1 MAEIRNRN
9 SVQVNEAGKQKLIEA
24 KAAKHIYRNYKKR
37 IWTYLDIAEASGVG
51 EKTVKRFFAGESV
64 DCDNAI
70 AIATALNLE
79 LAELIDPKSD
89 PSPPPPETPIGWRD
103 ICHKMLEE
111 QLRRYQFRRQ
121 ATGTGLGHEVGIYVP
136 LGLVKPTTQPR
147 RSEEFCPSPDEGRLQ
162 YQLNEK
168 EIEKRFEADAF
179 LREVIEEGEGKMIA
193 IIGEP
198 GAGKSTWLEQIARH
212 LKDSENVSR
221 LPICIQLGSLDGKTL
236 EEYLLQVWLKE
247 ALSLQGM
254 VVSAQMQT
262 ELMQLFNSHQ
272 VWLLLDGV
280 DEIRADTSTGANSPL
295 QGIANQLRGWVA
307 QTQTLL
313 TCRLNVWQAND
324 RVVPNCDIYR
334 TLDFDDSQVGEF
346 IGEWFARAGKPQLG
360 KQLREKLG
368 ESGRE
373 RIRDLI
379 RNPLRLALL
388 CQTWAVKQGELPKTK
403 ATLYQR
409 FREDFYEWKKNEFP
423 ISWQQRQELNAAL
436 GRLAVA
442 AIENQ
447 TPLRESLAYQVMGE
461 SLFELARQIGWL
473 NLVYRD
479 GETDEPVYAFYHL
492 TFQEYFAALA
502 IDNWH
507 FFLTHDNGNP
517 QPLPGNIYR
526 IFEPQ
531 WKEVILL
538 WLGREDVE
546 REQKEE
552 FIWALGWFDDGC
564 YCFYQYRAYFLASS
578 GVAEFQDCPWADEI
592 VAQIVTW
599 GFGYFNIDKQEWWTF
614 LDPIAVGARA
624 SLLETN
630 CILAINQIVDLLET
644 TESEDTRWM
653 AAYSLG
659 KIDPGNEVAISGLV
673 RLLETTENESTRS
686 SAAQSLGEI
695 GTGNEVAIAGL
706 LRILETT
713 ESEDTR
719 RRAARSLGEI
729 GTGNEVA
736 IAGLL
741 RSLETTEDEDTR
753 WTAAY
758 SLGEIGTGNEVAIA
772 GLLRILETT
781 ESEDTRSSAAS
792 SLGKIDPGNEVAI
805 AGLLR
810 ILETTENKDTRSS
823 AAYSLGEIGTG
834 NEVAIAGLLRILETT
849 ESEDTRSSAA
859 SSLGKI
865 DPGNEVAIAGLLRI
879 LETTENKDTRWSAAR
894 SLGEI
899 GTGNEVA
906 IAGLLRSLETTED
919 EDTRRSAARS
929 LGEIGTGNEVAIAG
943 LLRLLETTEDEDTRR
958 RAARSLGEIGTGN
971 EVAIAGLLRLLE
983 TTESEDTRWTAD
995 YSLREIGTGNEVAIA
1010 GLLRILET
1018 TESED
1023 TRSSA
1028 ASNLGKIDPGNEV
1041 AIAGLLRILETTESG
1056 VTRWSAAS
1064 SLGKIGTG
1072 NEVAIA
1078 GLLRILETTESED
1091 TRSNAASSL
1100 GRILENYQMPS
1111 TVLALQHCLTH
1122 EVYKSNFK
1130 LYENCYKLIW
1140 ECAQTLPYPT
1150 FYQAWHHPPITPHPE
1165 VTETTEVGFT
1175 PFTQRHNL
1183 AVLPKILHA
1192 AINNDPQMRD
1202 KVQLICIDSSK
1213 FENPDNPASEI
1224 YAEMVMQGCPERPNG
1239 EPETMQALKVYCQL
1253 KCQGIFLIFYEDTSG
1268 ETPQGFS
1275 QTFLTS
1281 LSKFHNA
1288 RRICVVSEQ
1297 PCNLQTF
1304 SPSQPNLVTDI
1315 VSWIREKMME
1325 E

>member
-24 KAAKHIYRNYKKR
+24 KAATRIHGDYQDS
-37 IWTYLDIAEASGVG
+37 IWTYWDIAKAAGVS
-51 EKTVKRFFAGESV
+51 EKTVKRFFAGQSV

-70 AIATALNLE
+70 AIASSLNLE
-79 LAELIDPKSD
+79 LAELIDPKESN
-89 PSPPPPETPIGWRD
+89 PPDATPENPIGWGD

-121 ATGTGLGHEVGIYVP
+121 ATGTGLGHEVAIYVP

-147 RSEEFCPSPDEGRLQ
+147 RSEKSCPSPDEGSSQ
-162 YQLNEK
+162 YQLSEK

-179 LREVIEEGEGKMIA
+179 LRQVIEAGEGKTIA

-236 EEYLLQVWLKE
+236 EDYLLQVWLKE

-254 VVSAQMQT
+254 VLSAQMQT

-280 DEIRADTSTGANSPL
+280 DEIRGNTSTGANSPL

-307 QTQTLL
+307 QAQTLL

-324 RVVPNCDIYR
+324 RVVPNCDVYR
-334 TLDFDDSQVGEF
+334 TLDFDDPQVGEF
-346 IGEWFARAGKPQLG
+346 IGEWFARAEKPQLG

-423 ISWQQRQELNAAL
+423 IGWQQRQELNAAL

-479 GETDEPVYAFYHL
+479 GETDEPVYAFFHL

-507 FFLTHDNGNP
+507 FFLTHDNDNP
-517 QPLPGNIYR
+517 QPLPGNVYR

-546 REQKEE
+546 REHKEE
-552 FIWALGWFDDGC
+552 FIQALVEFDDGC
-564 YCFYQYRAYFLASS
+564 KFLLYGYQCTGFYEFRALFIAAT
-578 GVAEFQDCPWADEI
+578 GIAEFRDSARADEI
-592 VAQIVTW
+592 VAQFVEW
-599 GFGYFNIDKQEWWTF
+599 AFGYLNPEEQLRINFFALIERY
-614 LDPIAVGARA
+614 ARYT
-624 SLLETN
+624 LLETDRSKT
-630 CILAINQIVDLLET
+630 IAALVDLCRPNL
-644 TESEDTRWM
+644 
-653 AAYSLG
+653 
-659 KIDPGNEVAISGLV
+659 
-673 RLLETTENESTRS
+673 
-686 SAAQSLGEI
+686 
-695 GTGNEVAIAGL
+695 
-706 LRILETT
+706 
-713 ESEDTR
+713 
-719 RRAARSLGEI
+719 
-729 GTGNEVA
+729 
-736 IAGLL
+736 
-741 RSLETTEDEDTR
+741 DEDTR
-753 WTAAY
+753 LQA
-758 SLGEIGTGNEVAIA
+758 SIQLMKINKNNSSAIA
-772 GLLRILETT
+772 TLIDLSRNTQCPYILNKAVKELIDICRLNQDITPHLIDIFRCNTT
-781 ESEDTRSSAAS
+781 DKSTQFDILNALKKLEEAGIVNINIIASLKDKFEIPDNYTIYGDFLEISDVIKGEESVD
-792 SLGKIDPGNEVAI
+792 AI
-805 AGLLR
+805 FTWINLYRNAP
-810 ILETTENKDTRSS
+810 E
-823 AAYSLGEIGTG
+823 
-834 NEVAIAGLLRILETT
+834 
-849 ESEDTRSSAA
+849 ES
-859 SSLGKI
+859 
-865 DPGNEVAIAGLLRI
+865 
-879 LETTENKDTRWSAAR
+879 
-894 SLGEI
+894 
-899 GTGNEVA
+899 
-906 IAGLLRSLETTED
+906 
-919 EDTRRSAARS
+919 TRRGAINRLKTLTDINKMKI
-929 LGEIGTGNEVAIAG
+929 LG
-943 LLRLLETTEDEDTRR
+943 
-958 RAARSLGEIGTGN
+958 
-971 EVAIAGLLRLLE
+971 
-983 TTESEDTRWTAD
+983 TALKD
-995 YSLREIGTGNEVAIA
+995 DLSVQT
-1010 GLLRILET
+1010 
-1018 TESED
+1018 
-1023 TRSSA
+1023 
-1028 ASNLGKIDPGNEV
+1028 
-1041 AIAGLLRILETTESG
+1041 
-1056 VTRWSAAS
+1056 
-1064 SLGKIGTG
+1064 
-1072 NEVAIA
+1072 
-1078 GLLRILETTESED
+1078 
-1091 TRSNAASSL
+1091 
-1100 GRILENYQMPS
+1100 
-1111 TVLALQHCLTH
+1111 
-1122 EVYKSNFK
+1122 
-1130 LYENCYKLIW
+1130 YENDLERFNNCYEVIW
-1140 ECAQTLPYPT
+1140 YYAQEMYYLK
-1150 FYQAWHHPPITPHPE
+1150 FYQAWHYSPLTPHPE
-1165 VTETTEVGFT
+1165 VAETTRFSFT
-1175 PFTQRHNL
+1175 PNSQNLNL
-1183 AVLPKILHA
+1183 AKLPSLLRA
-1192 AINNDPQMRD
+1192 AIDNDPHLKE
-1202 KVQLICIDSSK
+1202 KVQPICIDASK

-1224 YAEMVMQGCPERPNG
+1224 YAEMVMQGCPERQNG

-1253 KCQGIFLIFYEDTSG
+1253 KCQEVFLIFYEDTSG
-1268 ETPQGFS
+1268 EPPQSFS

-1288 RRICVVSEQ
+1288 RRICVLSDQ

-1304 SPSQPNLVTDI
+1304 SPSQPNLVADI

>member
-9 SVQVNEAGKQKLIEA
+9 TVRVNETGKQKLIEG
-24 KAAKHIYRNYKKR
+24 KAAKRNYEGKL
-37 IWTYLDIAEASGVG
+37 WTYLDIAEASGVG
-51 EKTVKRFFAGESV
+51 EKTVKRFFAGQSV
-64 DCDNAI
+64 DLDNAI
-70 AIATALNLE
+70 AIAKSLNLE
-79 LAELIDPKSD
+79 LAELIDPKESN
-89 PSPPPPETPIGWRD
+89 PPDAKPETPIDWRD
-103 ICHKMLEE
+103 ICHTMLEE

-136 LGLVKPTTQPR
+136 LGLVKPRTQPR
-147 RSEEFCPSPDEGRLQ
+147 RSEEFCPSPDEGSSQ

-168 EIEKRFEADAF
+168 EIEKRFEANAF
-179 LREVIEEGEGKMIA
+179 LRQVIEAGEGKTIA

-307 QTQTLL
+307 QAQTLL

-324 RVVPNCDIYR
+324 RVVPNCDVYR
-334 TLDFDDSQVGEF
+334 TLDFEEPQVGEF

-436 GRLAVA
+436 GKLAVA

-447 TPLRESLAYQVMGE
+447 TQLRESLAYQVMGE

-502 IDNWH
+502 IEDWH
-507 FFLTHDNGNP
+507 FFLTHDNDNP
-517 QPLPGNIYR
+517 QPLPGNVYR

-538 WLGREDVE
+538 WLGRENVE
-546 REQKEE
+546 KEQKEE
-552 FIWALGWFDDGC
+552 FIQALVEFDDG
-564 YCFYQYRAYFLASS
+564 YGRFYKFRAYFLASD
-578 GVAEFQDCPWADEI
+578 GVAEFQDCIKVDEI
-592 VAQIVTW
+592 VAQIVKW
-599 GFGYFNIDKQEWWTF
+599 GFGYFNTDKQEGRTY
-614 LDPIAVGARA
+614 LKPIAEAARA
-624 SLLETN
+624 SLLQTN
-630 CILAINQIVDLLET
+630 CSLVINKLIDLLEITEDESIRRMAVESLRKIGTGNEAAIAGLLRVLET
-644 TESEDTRWM
+644 TEDEDNRWIAATTLGKIDPGNEAAIAGLVRIVETTEYPYTRWI
-653 AAYSLG
+653 AAESLE
-659 KIDPGNEVAISGLV
+659 KIDPGNEVAIAIVGLL
-673 RLLETTENESTRS
+673 RILETTTNEHIRRR
-686 SAAQSLGEI
+686 AAESFGEI
-695 GTGNEVAIAGL
+695 DPENEVAIAGL

-713 ESEDTR
+713 TNESTR
-719 RRAARSLGEI
+719 RRAAE
-729 GTGNEVA
+729 
-736 IAGLL
+736 
-741 RSLETTEDEDTR
+741 
-753 WTAAY
+753 
-758 SLGEIGTGNEVAIA
+758 
-772 GLLRILETT
+772 
-781 ESEDTRSSAAS
+781 
-792 SLGKIDPGNEVAI
+792 
-805 AGLLR
+805 
-810 ILETTENKDTRSS
+810 
-823 AAYSLGEIGTG
+823 
-834 NEVAIAGLLRILETT
+834 
-849 ESEDTRSSAA
+849 
-859 SSLGKI
+859 
-865 DPGNEVAIAGLLRI
+865 
-879 LETTENKDTRWSAAR
+879 
-894 SLGEI
+894 
-899 GTGNEVA
+899 
-906 IAGLLRSLETTED
+906 
-919 EDTRRSAARS
+919 
-929 LGEIGTGNEVAIAG
+929 
-943 LLRLLETTEDEDTRR
+943 
-958 RAARSLGEIGTGN
+958 
-971 EVAIAGLLRLLE
+971 
-983 TTESEDTRWTAD
+983 
-995 YSLREIGTGNEVAIA
+995 
-1010 GLLRILET
+1010 
-1018 TESED
+1018 
-1023 TRSSA
+1023 
-1028 ASNLGKIDPGNEV
+1028 
-1041 AIAGLLRILETTESG
+1041 
-1056 VTRWSAAS
+1056 

-1078 GLLRILETTESED
+1078 GLVRILETTTNESTRRRAAESLEKIGTGKEVAIAGLLRILETTEYPY
-1091 TRSNAASSL
+1091 TRRRAAESL
-1100 GRILENYQMPS
+1100 GKIGTGNEVAIAGLVRLLETTQDESTRRRAAESLEKIGTGNEVAIAGLVRLLETTQDESTRRRAAESLGEILQNRQMPS
-1111 TVLALQHCLTH
+1111 AVSALQQCLTD
-1122 EVYKSNFK
+1122 EVYESNFDLFEK
-1130 LYENCYKLIW
+1130 CYKIIW
-1140 ECAQTLPYPT
+1140 QCAQTLPYPV
-1150 FYQAWHHPPITPHPE
+1150 FYQAWHHPPVTPPPE
-1165 VTETTEVGFT
+1165 VAETTEFGFT
-1175 PFTQRHNL
+1175 PFSQCHNL
-1183 AVLPKILHA
+1183 AVLLELLHA
-1192 AINNDPQMRD
+1192 AINNDPHLRD
-1202 KVQLICIDSSK
+1202 KVQLICIDGSK

-1224 YAEMVMQGCPERPNG
+1224 YAEMVMQGCPERQNG

-1253 KCQGIFLIFYEDTSG
+1253 KCQGVFLIFYEDISD
-1268 ETPQGFS
+1268 EPPQGFS

-1288 RRICVVSEQ
+1288 RKICVVSKQ
-1297 PCNLQTF
+1297 RCNLQTF
-1304 SPSQPNLVTDI
+1304 SPSQPNLVADI
-1315 VSWIREKMME
+1315 VRWMRGKMME

>member
-9 SVQVNEAGKQKLIEA
+9 TVRVNEAGKQKLIEA
-24 KAAKHIYRNYKKR
+24 KAAKHIYRNYKKS

-51 EKTVKRFFAGESV
+51 EKTVKRFFAGQSV

-70 AIATALNLE
+70 AIALSLNLE

-89 PSPPPPETPIGWRD
+89 PPPPPPENPIGWRD

-147 RSEEFCPSPDEGRLQ
+147 RGEEFCPSPDEGSSQ

-179 LREVIEEGEGKMIA
+179 LREVIEAGEGKTIA

-280 DEIRADTSTGANSPL
+280 DEIRADTSTGGNSPL
-295 QGIANQLRGWVA
+295 QGIVNQLRGWVA
-307 QTQTLL
+307 QAQTLL

-324 RVVPNCDIYR
+324 RVVPNCDVYR
-334 TLDFDDSQVGEF
+334 TLDFEEPQVGEF

-368 ESGRE
+368 ESGQE

-442 AIENQ
+442 AIEKQ

-461 SLFELARQIGWL
+461 SLFELAQRIGWL

-502 IDNWH
+502 IDDWH
-507 FFLTHDNGNP
+507 FFLTHDNDNP

-538 WLGREDVE
+538 WLGRDKREVAD
-546 REQKEE
+546 EQKEG
-552 FIWALGWFDDGC
+552 FIQGLLGFEDGC
-564 YCFYQYRAYFLASS
+564 AEVFHRHRYKGFYEFRAYFLASD
-578 GVAEFQDCPWADEI
+578 GVAEFQDCIKVNEI
-592 VAQIVTW
+592 VEQIVKW
-599 GFGYFNIDKQEWWTF
+599 GFGFFNIDKQEWQTY
-614 LDPIAVGARA
+614 LEAIAVGARA
-624 SLLETN
+624 SLLQTN
-630 CILAINQIVDLLET
+630 YDIAVNKLIDLLET
-644 TESEDTRWM
+644 TENDNTRKS
-653 AAYSLG
+653 AAETLG
-659 KIDPGNEVAISGLV
+659 KIDPGNEQAIATLV
-673 RLLETTENESTRS
+673 RIMEATNKDICRSAAESLGQIGTGNEQAITALVSILETTYEDDSIHIYSFDILEKIGTGNEQAIAALVKIVETNKITKIRWRAAETLGQIGTGNEQAIATLARIVETTEDDYTRWNTASSLGQLDPGNEQAIAALVKILETTEDDLNRCF
-686 SAAQSLGEI
+686 AASSLGEI
-695 GTGNEVAIAGL
+695 GIGNEQAITALVRILESTEDKHISMIAADSLGIIDPGNGQAIAAL

-713 ESEDTR
+713 EDNFTR
-719 RRAARSLGEI
+719 RRAADSLGKI
-729 GTGNEVA
+729 GIGNQQA
-736 IAGLL
+736 IAALV
-741 RSLETTEDEDTR
+741 RILEPTENDFMR
-753 WTAAY
+753 WRAAY
-758 SLGEIGTGNEVAIA
+758 SLGKIGTGNQQAIA
-772 GLLRILETT
+772 ALVRILETT
-781 ESEDTRSSAAS
+781 EDGDTRSIAAS
-792 SLGKIDPGNEVAI
+792 SLGEIVTGDRGVI
-805 AGLLR
+805 AALVR
-810 ILETTENKDTRSS
+810 ILETTENKDTCGR
-823 AAYSLGEIGTG
+823 AA
-834 NEVAIAGLLRILETT
+834 
-849 ESEDTRSSAA
+849 D
-859 SSLGKI
+859 SLGKI
-865 DPGNEVAIAGLLRI
+865 V
-879 LETTENKDTRWSAAR
+879 END
-894 SLGEI
+894 
-899 GTGNEVA
+899 
-906 IAGLLRSLETTED
+906 
-919 EDTRRSAARS
+919 
-929 LGEIGTGNEVAIAG
+929 
-943 LLRLLETTEDEDTRR
+943 
-958 RAARSLGEIGTGN
+958 
-971 EVAIAGLLRLLE
+971 
-983 TTESEDTRWTAD
+983 
-995 YSLREIGTGNEVAIA
+995 
-1010 GLLRILET
+1010 
-1018 TESED
+1018 
-1023 TRSSA
+1023 
-1028 ASNLGKIDPGNEV
+1028 
-1041 AIAGLLRILETTESG
+1041 
-1056 VTRWSAAS
+1056 
-1064 SLGKIGTG
+1064 
-1072 NEVAIA
+1072 
-1078 GLLRILETTESED
+1078 
-1091 TRSNAASSL
+1091 
-1100 GRILENYQMPS
+1100 QMPS
-1111 TVLALQHCLTH
+1111 VVSALQHYLTD
-1122 EVYKSNFK
+1122 EVYERNFD
-1130 LYENCYKLIW
+1130 LFENCHKIIW
-1140 ECAQTLPYPT
+1140 QCAQTLPYPT
-1150 FYQAWHHPPITPHPE
+1150 FYQAWHHLPITPHPE
-1165 VTETTEVGFT
+1165 VAETTEVGFT
-1175 PFTQRHNL
+1175 PLTQCHNL
-1183 AVLPKILHA
+1183 AVFPELLHA
-1192 AINNDPQMRD
+1192 AINKDPQMWD
-1202 KVQLICIDSSK
+1202 KVQPICIDSSK

-1224 YAEMVMQGCPERPNG
+1224 YAEMVMQGCPERQNG

-1253 KCQGIFLIFYEDTSG
+1253 KCQEVFLIFYEDTSG
-1268 ETPQGFS
+1268 EPPKGFS

-1288 RRICVVSEQ
+1288 RRICVVSKQ
-1297 PCNLQTF
+1297 PCNLQAF
-1304 SPSQPNLVTDI
+1304 SLSHPNLVADI

>member
-70 AIATALNLE
+70 AIAKSLNLE
-79 LAELIDPKSD
+79 LAELIDPKESN
-89 PSPPPPETPIGWRD
+89 PPDATPETRIGWRD
-103 ICHKMLEE
+103 IYHKMLEE
-111 QLRRYQFRRQ
+111 QLKRYQFRRQ

-147 RSEEFCPSPDEGRLQ
+147 RGEEFCPSPDEGRLQ

-179 LREVIEEGEGKMIA
+179 LREVIEAGEGKTIA

-221 LPICIQLGSLDGKTL
+221 LPICIQMGSLDGKTL

-254 VVSAQMQT
+254 TVSAQMET

-280 DEIRADTSTGANSPL
+280 DEIRGDTSTGANSSL

-307 QTQTLL
+307 QAQTLL

-324 RVVPNCDIYR
+324 RVVPNCDVYR
-334 TLDFDDSQVGEF
+334 TLDFDDSQVGKF
-346 IGEWFARAGKPQLG
+346 IEEWFAKAGKLQLG

-368 ESGRE
+368 ESGQE

-442 AIENQ
+442 AIEKQ

-461 SLFELARQIGWL
+461 SLFELAQRIGWL

-502 IDNWH
+502 IDDWH
-507 FFLTHDNGNP
+507 FFLTHDNDNP

-538 WLGREDVE
+538 WLGQEDVE
-546 REQKEE
+546 SEQKEE
-552 FIWALGWFDDGC
+552 FIQALLEFDDGC
-564 YCFYQYRAYFLASS
+564 GGFYRYRAYFLASD
-578 GVAEFQDCPWADEI
+578 GIAEFIDYSRADEI
-592 VAQIVTW
+592 VTQLIKW
-599 GFGYFNIDKQEWWTF
+599 SFGYFNFQKKQWRTF
-614 LDPIAVGARA
+614 LEPIAKGAKAALQQTERIRTINTLVA
-624 SLLETN
+624 LFQDDLYEHTKHEVAEILEQIGTAN
-630 CILAINQIVDLLET
+630 QKAIEALIQFLDS
-644 TESEDTRWM
+644 ESNNWRRCTIAR
-653 AAYSLG
+653 SLG
-659 KIDPGNEVAISGLV
+659 QIDSGNQKAIQILIY
-673 RLLETTENESTRS
+673 LILEAPEPDLNNF
-686 SAAQSLGEI
+686 AAQSLEKIAPGNSEI
-695 GTGNEVAIAGL
+695 IHSLSEMLHLEYYNKYLSMQLSDIEAQRFWAAENLLLIAPDNQEAIKVLIEL
-706 LRILETT
+706 LRKDELEHEWIRIAAIGMLPRIKTNNEELINFCHEILD
-713 ESEDTR
+713 SEPDEMNR
-719 RRAARSLGEI
+719 CDIARALGMVDPGCEKAVQTLIKLLQKDELHIRSH
-729 GTGNEVA
+729 
-736 IAGLL
+736 
-741 RSLETTEDEDTR
+741 
-753 WTAAY
+753 
-758 SLGEIGTGNEVAIA
+758 
-772 GLLRILETT
+772 
-781 ESEDTRSSAAS
+781 AAS
-792 SLGKIDPGNEVAI
+792 CLEDIGEKNEEAI
-805 AGLLR
+805 NAL
-810 ILETTENKDTRSS
+810 T
-823 AAYSLGEIGTG
+823 
-834 NEVAIAGLLRILETT
+834 
-849 ESEDTRSSAA
+849 
-859 SSLGKI
+859 
-865 DPGNEVAIAGLLRI
+865 
-879 LETTENKDTRWSAAR
+879 
-894 SLGEI
+894 
-899 GTGNEVA
+899 
-906 IAGLLRSLETTED
+906 
-919 EDTRRSAARS
+919 
-929 LGEIGTGNEVAIAG
+929 
-943 LLRLLETTEDEDTRR
+943 RLLEWTDSQTEYNSHAEYIRWH
-958 RAARSLGEIGTGN
+958 AAK
-971 EVAIAGLLRLLE
+971 A
-983 TTESEDTRWTAD
+983 
-995 YSLREIGTGNEVAIA
+995 
-1010 GLLRILET
+1010 
-1018 TESED
+1018 
-1023 TRSSA
+1023 
-1028 ASNLGKIDPGNEV
+1028 
-1041 AIAGLLRILETTESG
+1041 
-1056 VTRWSAAS
+1056 
-1064 SLGKIGTG
+1064 
-1072 NEVAIA
+1072 
-1078 GLLRILETTESED
+1078 
-1091 TRSNAASSL
+1091 L
-1100 GRILENYQMPS
+1100 GRIDAGNS
-1111 TVLALQHCLTH
+1111 KAITVLTNILKNSKEFCKVAANSLKNTLVNGQYLNMVKNLQGTL
-1122 EVYKSNFK
+1122 ELSSEYG
-1130 LYENCYKLIW
+1130 YENEAWKDPYQENFCDLFLDIYLNIHDSYSCKY
-1140 ECAQTLPYPT
+1140 ATLWYCTDRIRYPA
-1150 FYQAWHHPPITPHPE
+1150 FYQALHSRIEPLDSKFLIIPKPSKYIHYFLRSAEEEITDNAQDISDIDADNP
-1165 VTETTEVGFT
+1165 T
-1175 PFTQRHNL
+1175 PTNQNINPSDI
-1183 AVLPKILHA
+1183 PKLLHA
-1192 AINNDPQMRD
+1192 AINNDSHMRD
-1202 KVQLICIDSSK
+1202 KVQPICIDSSK
-1213 FENPDNPASEI
+1213 FENSDNPASEI
-1224 YAEMVMQGCPERPNG
+1224 YAEMVMQGCPERQNG

-1253 KCQGIFLIFYEDTSG
+1253 KCQGVFLIFYEATSG

-1281 LSKFHNA
+1281 LSKFNNA

-1304 SPSQPNLVTDI
+1304 SPSQPNLVADI

>member
-1 MAEIRNRN
+1 
-9 SVQVNEAGKQKLIEA
+9 
-24 KAAKHIYRNYKKR
+24 
-37 IWTYLDIAEASGVG
+37 
-51 EKTVKRFFAGESV
+51 
-64 DCDNAI
+64 
-70 AIATALNLE
+70 
-79 LAELIDPKSD
+79 
-89 PSPPPPETPIGWRD
+89 
-103 ICHKMLEE
+103 MLKE

-121 ATGTGLGHEVGIYVP
+121 ATGAGLGHEVGIYVP

-147 RSEEFCPSPDEGRLQ
+147 RGEESCPSPSEGSSQ

-179 LREVIEEGEGKMIA
+179 LREVIEAGEGKTIA

-254 VVSAQMQT
+254 VLSAQMQT

-280 DEIRADTSTGANSPL
+280 DEIRGDTSTEANSPL

-346 IGEWFARAGKPQLG
+346 IGEWFARAGKRQLG

-447 TPLRESLAYQVMGE
+447 TPLRESLAYQMMGE
-461 SLFELARQIGWL
+461 SLFELAQQIGWL

-502 IDNWH
+502 IEDWH
-507 FFLTHDNGNP
+507 FFLTHDNDNP
-517 QPLPGNIYR
+517 QPLPGNVYR

-546 REQKEE
+546 KEQKEE
-552 FIWALGWFDDGC
+552 FIQTLVEFKDGC
-564 YCFYQYRAYFLASS
+564 YGFYWFRAYFLSSS
-578 GVAEFQDCPWADEI
+578 GVAEFQDCIKIDEI

-599 GFGYFNIDKQEWWTF
+599 GFGDFNIEKQEWQTF
-614 LDPIAVGARA
+614 LAPIAEAARA
-624 SLLETN
+624 SLLQTN
-630 CILAINQIVDLLET
+630 RGIAINKLIDLLET
-644 TESEDTRWM
+644 TENEFTRGSAAESLGKIDPGNEVAIAGLLRILETTENQDTRGS

-659 KIDPGNEVAISGLV
+659 KIDPGNEVAIS
-673 RLLETTENESTRS
+673 RLLRILETTENEDTCW
-686 SAAQSLGEI
+686 SAAYSLGEIDPGNEVAIAGLLRILETTENEDIRWSATDSLGNINPGNEVAIAGLLRILETTENEDTRKSAAYSLGEI

-706 LRILETT
+706 LRILKTT
-713 ESEDTR
+713 ENEDTR
-719 RRAARSLGEI
+719 GR
-729 GTGNEVA
+729 
-736 IAGLL
+736 
-741 RSLETTEDEDTR
+741 
-753 WTAAY
+753 AAY

-781 ESEDTRSSAAS
+781 ENEDTRGRAAY
-792 SLGKIDPGNEVAI
+792 SLGNIDPGNKVAIARLVHLLETTENEDTCWRAAYSLGNIDPGNEVAI

-810 ILETTENKDTRSS
+810 ILETTENEDTRGRV
-823 AAYSLGEIGTG
+823 AYSLG
-834 NEVAIAGLLRILETT
+834 N
-849 ESEDTRSSAA
+849 
-859 SSLGKI
+859 I

-879 LETTENKDTRWSAAR
+879 LETTENEDIRGRAAY
-894 SLGEI
+894 SLGKI
-899 GTGNEVA
+899 DSGNEVA
-906 IAGLLRSLETTED
+906 IAGL
-919 EDTRRSAARS
+919 
-929 LGEIGTGNEVAIAG
+929 VH
-943 LLRLLETTEDEDTRR
+943 LLETTENEDTRG
-958 RAARSLGEIGTGN
+958 RAAYSLGEILQN
-971 EVAIAGLLRLLE
+971 
-983 TTESEDTRWTAD
+983 
-995 YSLREIGTGNEVAIA
+995 N
-1010 GLLRILET
+1010 
-1018 TESED
+1018 
-1023 TRSSA
+1023 
-1028 ASNLGKIDPGNEV
+1028 
-1041 AIAGLLRILETTESG
+1041 
-1056 VTRWSAAS
+1056 
-1064 SLGKIGTG
+1064 
-1072 NEVAIA
+1072 
-1078 GLLRILETTESED
+1078 
-1091 TRSNAASSL
+1091 
-1100 GRILENYQMPS
+1100 QMPS
-1111 TVLALQHCLTH
+1111 AVSALQHCLTN
-1122 EVYKSNFK
+1122 EVYESNFN

-1140 ECAQTLPYPT
+1140 QCAQTLPYPT
-1150 FYQAWHHPPITPHPE
+1150 FYQAWHHPPITSYPE
-1165 VTETTEVGFT
+1165 VAETTEVGFT
-1175 PFTQRHNL
+1175 SFPQCHNL
-1183 AVLPKILHA
+1183 AVLPELLHT
-1192 AINNDPQMRD
+1192 AINNDPHLRD
-1202 KVQLICIDSSK
+1202 KVQSICIDGSK

-1224 YAEMVMQGCPERPNG
+1224 YAEMVMQGCPERQNG

-1253 KCQGIFLIFYEDTSG
+1253 KCQEVFLIFYEDTSG
-1268 ETPQGFS
+1268 EPPQGFS

-1297 PCNLQTF
+1297 LCNLQTF
-1304 SPSQPNLVTDI
+1304 SPSQPNLVADI
-1315 VSWIREKMME
+1315 MSWIREKMME